1 MINPL
6 TPYKMSTSKI
16 NLEINGLTFT
26 LPNECLRKTTWNGE
40 PITPYIY
47 LRAKH
52 VASLIKQYVKIKYPQ
67 IECSAKSEVYSGGD
81 SVNVYLSTP
90 NGYEVSEEICSDVNR
105 FGNIFEEGRFDG
117 MTDMY
122 EYNDSTNTTDNG
134 TRIDGGSKYVFVN
147 NRAQFGTVA
156 DVCRMLRDYQAG
168 KYVGGVRDL
177 AGSIKEILRY
187 GIPQKNIDKA
197 LGLI

>member
-1 MINPL
+1 
-6 TPYKMSTSKI
+6 MSTSKI
-16 NLEINGLTFT
+16 NLEINGIKFNLSSD
-26 LPNECLRKTTWNGE
+26 CLRKTTWNGE

-67 IECSAKSEVYSGGD
+67 IECSAKSQVYSGGD
-81 SVNVYLSTP
+81 SVDVYLSTP
-90 NGYEVSEEICSDVNR
+90 NGYEVSEEIYKDVDR
-105 FGNIFEEGRFDG
+105 FGDIFQEGRFDG
-117 MTDMY
+117 MQDMY
-122 EYNDSTNTTDNG
+122 EYSNITKTTDNG

-156 DVCRMLRDYQAG
+156 DVCRMIRDYQAG
-168 KYVGGVRDL
+168 NYIGGARDL
-177 AGSIKEILRY
+177 AGSIKEILKY
-187 GIPQKNIDKA
+187 GIPQKNVDKA

>member
-1 MINPL
+1 
-6 TPYKMSTSKI
+6 MSTSKI

-52 VASLIKQYVKIKYPQ
+52 AASLIKQYVKIKYPQ

-81 SVNVYLSTP
+81 SVDVYLSTP
-90 NGYEVSEEICSDVNR
+90 NGYEVSEEICGDVNR
-105 FGNIFEEGRFDG
+105 FGNIFEEGRFNG
-117 MTDMY
+117 MIDMY
-122 EYNDSTNTTDNG
+122 EYSDSTNTTDNG

-168 KYVGGVRDL
+168 NYIGGVRDL
-177 AGSIKEILRY
+177 ETSIKEILRY
-187 GIPQKNIDKA
+187 GIPQKNVDKA
-197 LGLI
+197 LELV

>member
-1 MINPL
+1 
-6 TPYKMSTSKI
+6 MSTSKI
-16 NLEINGLTFT
+16 NLEINGIKFNLSSD
-26 LPNECLRKTTWNGE
+26 CLRKTTWNGE

-90 NGYEVSEEICSDVNR
+90 NGYEVSDEICGDVNR
-105 FGNIFEEGRFDG
+105 FGKIFQEGRFNG
-117 MTDMY
+117 MEDIY
-122 EYNDSTNTTDNG
+122 EYNEYDTTTSNG
-134 TRIDGGSKYVFVN
+134 TKIDGGANYVFVN
-147 NRAQFGTVA
+147 NRPQFGTVA

-168 KYVGGVRDL
+168 NYVGGVRDL
-177 AGSIKEILRY
+177 AGSIKEIIRY

-197 LGLI
+197 LELG

>member
-168 KYVGGVRDL
+168 NYIGGVRDL
-177 AGSIKEILRY
+177 AGSIKEILKY
-187 GIPQKNIDKA
+187 GIPQKNVDKA

>member
-26 LPNECLRKTTWNGE
+26 LPNECLRRTTWNGE